1 LVALE
6 KEYEVVIVTQNV
18 DDLHERAGSSRVIHL
33 HGQLFQSRSTH
44 YEDLVYPMTSD
55 RIELGEVCEK
65 GHQLRPNIVWFG
77 EAVPLMER
85 AIEEAA
91 TADIFMVV
99 GTSLQVYP
107 AAGLVQFAPQHAPI
121 YVIDP
126 HQPPLLGRRNVR
138 FITAPASTGVP
149 QIAAELLAA
158 I

>member
-1 LVALE
+1 
-6 KEYEVVIVTQNV
+6 
-18 DDLHERAGSSRVIHL
+18 
-33 HGQLFQSRSTH
+33 
-44 YEDLVYPMTSD
+44 
-55 RIELGEVCEK
+55 
-65 GHQLRPNIVWFG
+65 
-77 EAVPLMER
+77 MER